1 MGTTALVLILEGSVG
16 GFIMNFFL
24 LSSVISLSLAAPA
37 PEAEAKAGLLH
48 PVLTHH
54 VAPLAVVP
62 AKQLQWPG
70 ITAPG
75 VDSTCFGCRS
85 AVVVGRKKRE
95 AEAEADAEAEA
106 ALVHPVLAHHVAPL
120 AVVPAKQ
127 LQWPGITA
135 PGVDSTCFGCRHAV
149 VVGRKRR
156 EAEAVADAEAEATAD
171 AEPVAEAAAAPFYP
185 LAVAPH
191 FPYHVPAVALRSSGY
206 ATVNNAG
213 VSYSTGVNAVHVLP
227 LGRRRREAEAEAAAD
242 AEAEAEAK
250 VEALGVAPVTSLNG
264 YIHNLGSGNSYAAI
278 SSGPSLPFVH
288 AVAPFPY
295 PYLG

>member
-24 LSSVISLSLAAPA
+24 LSSIISLSLAAPA
-37 PEAEAKAGLLH
+37 PEAEAK
-48 PVLTHH
+48 
-54 VAPLAVVP
+54 
-62 AKQLQWPG
+62 
-70 ITAPG
+70 
-75 VDSTCFGCRS
+75 
-85 AVVVGRKKRE
+85 
-95 AEAEADAEAEA
+95 A

-135 PGVDSTCFGCRHAV
+135 PGEDSTCFGCRHTV

-156 EAEAVADAEAEATAD
+156 DADAVAEAEATAD

-191 FPYHVPAVALRSSGY
+191 YPYHVPAVALRSSGY

-213 VSYSTGVNAVHVLP
+213 VSYSTGVHTVNVLP
-227 LGRRRREAEAEAAAD
+227 LGRRRREAEPEAAAEAEAD
-242 AEAEAEAK
+242 AEADADAEAS
-250 VEALGVAPVTSLNG
+250 VEPLGVAPVTSLNG

-288 AVAPFPY
+288 AV
-295 PYLG
+295 

>member
-16 GFIMNFFL
+16 SFIMNFFL

-37 PEAEAKAGLLH
+37 PEAEAK
-48 PVLTHH
+48 
-54 VAPLAVVP
+54 
-62 AKQLQWPG
+62 
-70 ITAPG
+70 
-75 VDSTCFGCRS
+75 
-85 AVVVGRKKRE
+85 
-95 AEAEADAEAEA
+95 A

-156 EAEAVADAEAEATAD
+156 EAEAVAEADADAEPEATAD

-191 FPYHVPAVALRSSGY
+191 YPYHVPAVALRSSGY
-206 ATVNNAG
+206 ATVNNGG
-213 VSYSTGVNAVHVLP
+213 VSYSTGVHAVHVLP
-227 LGRRRREAEAEAAAD
+227 LGRRRRDADADAD
-242 AEAEAEAK
+242 AEADAYYHPYFTPAAA
-250 VEALGVAPVTSLNG
+250 VNG
-264 YIHNLGSGNSYAAI
+264 YAHNLGSGNSYAAI
-278 SSGPSLPFVH
+278 SSGLPYHGVYG
-288 AVAPFPY
+288 Y
-295 PYLG
+295 PYAYLG

>member
-1 MGTTALVLILEGSVG
+1 MGTTALVLILEGSAG

-37 PEAEAKAGLLH
+37 PEAEAKA
-48 PVLTHH
+48 
-54 VAPLAVVP
+54 
-62 AKQLQWPG
+62 
-70 ITAPG
+70 
-75 VDSTCFGCRS
+75 
-85 AVVVGRKKRE
+85 
-95 AEAEADAEAEA
+95 

-120 AVVPAKQ
+120 AVVPVKQ

-135 PGVDSTCFGCRHAV
+135 PGVDSTCLGCRHAV

-156 EAEAVADAEAEATAD
+156 EAEADAEADADAE
-171 AEPVAEAAAAPFYP
+171 
-185 LAVAPH
+185 
-191 FPYHVPAVALRSSGY
+191 
-206 ATVNNAG
+206 
-213 VSYSTGVNAVHVLP
+213 
-227 LGRRRREAEAEAAAD
+227 

-278 SSGPSLPFVH
+278 SSGPSYPLVH

>member
-48 PVLTHH
+48 PVLAHH

-62 AKQLQWPG
+62 TKQLQWPG

-95 AEAEADAEAEA
+95 AEAEA

-156 EAEAVADAEAEATAD
+156 EAEAVADAEAEAEAEATAD
-171 AEPVAEAAAAPFYP
+171 AEHVAEAAAAPFYP

-191 FPYHVPAVALRSSGY
+191 FPYHVPAVA
-206 ATVNNAG
+206 
-213 VSYSTGVNAVHVLP
+213 
-227 LGRRRREAEAEAAAD
+227 
-242 AEAEAEAK
+242 
-250 VEALGVAPVTSLNG
+250 
-264 YIHNLGSGNSYAAI
+264 
-278 SSGPSLPFVH
+278 
-288 AVAPFPY
+288 
-295 PYLG
+295 

>member
-48 PVLTHH
+48 PVLAHH

-85 AVVVGRKKRE
+85 AVVVGRKRRE
-95 AEAEADAEAEA
+95 AEAEADAE
-106 ALVHPVLAHHVAPL
+106 
-120 AVVPAKQ
+120 
-127 LQWPGITA
+127 
-135 PGVDSTCFGCRHAV
+135 
-149 VVGRKRR
+149 
-156 EAEAVADAEAEATAD
+156 AEAEATAD

-191 FPYHVPAVALRSSGY
+191 YPYHVPAVALKSSGY

-213 VSYSTGVNAVHVLP
+213 VSYSTG
-227 LGRRRREAEAEAAAD
+227 AD
-242 AEAEAEAK
+242 AEADADAYHYPYFAAAA
-250 VEALGVAPVTSLNG
+250 VNG
-264 YIHNLGSGNSYAAI
+264 YAHNLGSGNSYAAI
-278 SSGPSLPFVH
+278 SSGLPYHGVYG
-288 AVAPFPY
+288 Y
-295 PYLG
+295 PYAYLG

>member
-48 PVLTHH
+48 PVLAHH

-120 AVVPAKQ
+120 AVLPAKQ

-156 EAEAVADAEAEATAD
+156 EAEAVADADAEAEATAD

-242 AEAEAEAK
+242 AEAYYH
-250 VEALGVAPVTSLNG
+250 P
-264 YIHNLGSGNSYAAI
+264 YFPPAA
-278 SSGPSLPFVH
+278 
-288 AVAPFPY
+288 AVN
-295 PYLG
+295 

>member
-24 LSSVISLSLAAPA
+24 LSSIISLSLAAPA
-37 PEAEAKAGLLH
+37 PEAEAK
-48 PVLTHH
+48 
-54 VAPLAVVP
+54 
-62 AKQLQWPG
+62 
-70 ITAPG
+70 
-75 VDSTCFGCRS
+75 
-85 AVVVGRKKRE
+85 
-95 AEAEADAEAEA
+95 A

-156 EAEAVADAEAEATAD
+156 DADAVAEADAEAEATAD

-191 FPYHVPAVALRSSGY
+191 YPYHVPAVALRSSGY

-213 VSYSTGVNAVHVLP
+213 VSYSTGVHTVNVLP
-227 LGRRRREAEAEAAAD
+227 LGRRRREAEPEAA
-242 AEAEAEAK
+242 AEAEAEADAEAN
-250 VEALGVAPVTSLNG
+250 VEPLGVAPVTSLNG
-264 YIHNLGSGNSYAAI
+264 YIHNL
-278 SSGPSLPFVH
+278 
-288 AVAPFPY
+288 
-295 PYLG
+295 

>member
-24 LSSVISLSLAAPA
+24 LSSIISLSLAAPA
-37 PEAEAKAGLLH
+37 PE
-48 PVLTHH
+48 
-54 VAPLAVVP
+54 
-62 AKQLQWPG
+62 
-70 ITAPG
+70 
-75 VDSTCFGCRS
+75 
-85 AVVVGRKKRE
+85 
-95 AEAEADAEAEA
+95 AEAEA

-156 EAEAVADAEAEATAD
+156 DAEAVAEADAEAEAEATAD

-191 FPYHVPAVALRSSGY
+191 YPYHVPAVALRSSGY

-213 VSYSTGVNAVHVLP
+213 VSYSTGVHTVNVFLMRQK
-227 LGRRRREAEAEAAAD
+227 LG
-242 AEAEAEAK
+242 
-250 VEALGVAPVTSLNG
+250 GWTQ
-264 YIHNLGSGNSYAAI
+264 Y
-278 SSGPSLPFVH
+278 SST
-288 AVAPFPY
+288 
-295 PYLG
+295 